1 VFFHGLNMDVDRLSS
16 KGVVPRDPRVALIEG
31 QAVVLGANAML
42 LRSLGGRAYGMLS
55 RLTHQETGNNE

>member
-1 VFFHGLNMDVDRLSS
+1 MDVDRLSS

-42 LRSLGGRAYGMLS
+42 LRRSADA
-55 RLTHQETGNNE
+55 LTACCLA